1 MTANPY
7 ESPETPGQPAPT
19 TVRRGFRLV
28 ELLVVIGVI
37 GVLIALL
44 LPAVRV
50 AREPARRA
58 SCSNSLHQISIALHS
73 YHDTYGSFP
82 PAYTVDSA
90 GKPLHSWRTLILPYM
105 EQKSLY
111 EKIDLTKPWDDPA
124 NREAYETQVRSYG
137 CPSANVPK
145 THATYLA
152 VVGPGACFN
161 GPVPRKLADITDKPN
176 ATLLVIEVPADRAV
190 HWMSPSDA
198 SEELILAA
206 VASTKPPH
214 PSGIQAACADAS
226 IRFLP
231 TKITPETL
239 RALIST
245 AGGDDALAEAAN

>member
-1 MTANPY
+1 MSANPY
-7 ESPETPGQPAPT
+7 ESPETPGQPSPLT
-19 TVRRGFRLV
+19 GRRGFRLV

-44 LPAVRV
+44 LPAVRTSPG
-50 AREPARRA
+50 AARR
-58 SCSNSLHQISIALHS
+58 SQCSNNLKQIALALHE

-124 NREAYETQVRSYG
+124 NRVAYETSMQDYR
-137 CPSANVPK
+137 CPSANAPK

-161 GPVPRKLADITDKPN
+161 GPVPRKLADITDKPG
-176 ATLLVIEVPADRAV
+176 ATLLVIEVPADRSV

-198 SEELILAA
+198 SEEFILAA

-214 PSGIQAACADAS
+214 PSGTQAACADAS
-226 IRFLP
+226 IKFLS
-231 TKITPETL
+231 TDTPP
-239 RALIST
+239 
-245 AGGDDALAEAAN
+245 DK